1 MATGYSEEAFID
13 ATNDGVVLHQDRLTA
28 IETGRLTLTLDEI
41 NERTAWN
48 AVRTN
53 LRRHYATMA
62 EPELTTVAQVLDHR
76 VPPPLMG
83 IDGAQ
88 RTAAGGQRNRFYFPH
103 LHPWVG
109 FETAVAAFQ
118 VDPATNLAIPMIP
131 PLINLLFYR
140 NRRMVN
146 EEDEIRYLSSAIA
159 YLEELGVQL
168 LHRTETDSI
177 GDMDRA
183 LSYIRADQKHCIA
196 PVEGKS
202 TQNLLL
208 PVGAVE
214 VANSYNNGYATML
227 NNSCRSREWCHV
239 CHPLAQLFRQMK
251 NNRIRF
257 GVLTCATRTYFV
269 YVQDTSPTDRRP
281 VVRVSKAHLVG
292 ENNYLRAWAYFADLA
307 RTAADGPFTCPSE
320 NWGLAST
327 PPNAVNEVDEHDD
340 DNNDDAASN
349 QGVSERDSSYVPS
362 DAPTSEPLAL
372 ATRVPFVCADDLEI
386 EDPIGYGRN
395 GAVFRVWWKGQA
407 YALKQFDTAGA
418 LGLQSYN
425 RELQA
430 YAMLQKAWGVL
441 VPKPVFL
448 SELDDPTIKFLGLQL
463 GRVPTD
469 DECRDKSFGTESGNV
484 LRKLS
489 QKFGFEHL
497 DAEVLR
503 NWLYIPTGDPLKPER
518 LVLTDLEDYR
528 KVRVPPRKK
537 RQHAATHSNAQQL
550 KTPPNNK
557 TLPGT

>member
-1 MATGYSEEAFID
+1 
-13 ATNDGVVLHQDRLTA
+13 
-28 IETGRLTLTLDEI
+28 
-41 NERTAWN
+41 
-48 AVRTN
+48 
-53 LRRHYATMA
+53 
-62 EPELTTVAQVLDHR
+62 
-76 VPPPLMG
+76 
-83 IDGAQ
+83 
-88 RTAAGGQRNRFYFPH
+88 
-103 LHPWVG
+103 
-109 FETAVAAFQ
+109 
-118 VDPATNLAIPMIP
+118 MIP
-131 PLINLLFYR
+131 PLISLLFYQ

-146 EEDEIRYLSSAIA
+146 EEDEIQYLSSAIA
-159 YLEELGVQL
+159 YLEELGVHL

-183 LSYIRADQKHCIA
+183 LSYIRADQNHCIA

-227 NNSCRSREWCHV
+227 NNSYRSREWCHV
-239 CHPLAQLFRQMK
+239 CHPLAQLLRQMK
-251 NNRIRF
+251 NNRIRS
-257 GVLTCATRTYFV
+257 YFV

-407 YALKQFDTAGA
+407 YALKQFDTAGWA
-418 LGLQSYN
+418 PKLQS
-425 RELQA
+425 RITGICHVA
-430 YAMLQKAWGVL
+430 KSVGRSRAKAGV
-441 VPKPVFL
+441 P
-448 SELDDPTIKFLGLQL
+448 
-463 GRVPTD
+463 
-469 DECRDKSFGTESGNV
+469 
-484 LRKLS
+484 LR
-489 QKFGFEHL
+489 
-497 DAEVLR
+497 A
-503 NWLYIPTGDPLKPER
+503 
-518 LVLTDLEDYR
+518 
-528 KVRVPPRKK
+528 
-537 RQHAATHSNAQQL
+537 
-550 KTPPNNK
+550 
-557 TLPGT
+557 